1 MSKHTRTLVAATVG
15 AAALASVLAATPA
28 QASTDDVFGT
38 AASAPAGTAAI
49 GLFQG
54 KPTGVSLFTND
65 GSNIDLRGVQSNLN
79 NRRTYFSVIYGNGNC
94 DPAQAFP
101 ISIGSPNR
109 QGVVRFNT
117 SAPNPKAIPVGGIGS
132 VSVRFAATDAQGNPT
147 DQDGDGKTG
156 PTDVVAVAG
165 QPSIGLVQCDQSPFT
180 N

>member
-1 MSKHTRTLVAATVG
+1 MSRHTRRLVTATIG
-15 AAALASVLAATPA
+15 AAALASVLAAAPA

-54 KPTGVSLFTND
+54 KPTGISLFTND

-79 NRRTYFSVIYGNGNC
+79 NRRSYFSVIYGNGNC

-101 ISIGSPNR
+101 VAIGSPNR
-109 QGVVRFNT
+109 QGVVRFST
-117 SAPNPKAIPVGGIGS
+117 SAPNPNGIMVGGTGS
-132 VSVRFAATDAQGNPT
+132 VSVRIADTDANGNPT
-147 DQDGDGKTG
+147 DQDGDGIKG
-156 PTDVVAVAG
+156 AGDVVAVPG
-165 QPSIGLVQCDQSPFT
+165 NPSVGLVQCDQSPFT